1 MFFFTSD
8 QNVFKKFKPTFMK
21 TSIFE
26 TGIFDN
32 HKMISSLMKLQ
43 FTRKSSKTKSYREY
57 VKFDIDYFSSE
68 LSHQLDSTF
77 YSIKKNED
85 CDELN

>member
-8 QNVFKKFKPTFMK
+8 QNVFQKFKPSFMK
-21 TSIFE
+21 GNIFE

-32 HKMISSLMKLQ
+32 YKMISSLLKLH
-43 FTRKSSKTKSYREY
+43 FTRKSPKIKYYRDY
-57 VKFDIDYFSSE
+57 LKFDIDYFSSE

-77 YSIKKNED
+77 CFIKETED
-85 CDELN
+85 